1 MIGRIWAVA
10 DSMIGRI
17 WAVADIRTQFAP
29 ENMYKS

>member
-17 WAVADIRTQFAP
+17 WAVTDIRTQFAP